1 LNTSTR
7 RPGFKQAGFTLAE
20 VAVTI
25 VIIGIGLVLVLQG
38 LNGAKLTAA
47 QTRNHKLARELALL
61 TLGEVESGIYWDD
74 IESGMTGS
82 YEDYP
87 DFYYE
92 LVLGEDQ
99 FLDQEYDDPNDPN
112 VRFDNWAY
120 REELRREQEGYDE
133 NEDDEEEEAEE
144 FEKIKIRVTYPK
156 ISDRDN
162 KYTLE
167 KWVPWAQVYG
177 EDEEDTELSEDE
189 LPGANPVDNGGGS
202 GGGNNNSGDSSSTK
216 GGR

>member
-1 LNTSTR
+1 LSSLTR
-7 RPGFKQAGFTLAE
+7 KSGFTLAE
-20 VAVTI
+20 IAVTI
-25 VIIGIGLVLVLQG
+25 VIVGIGLVLVLQG

-47 QTRNHKLARELALL
+47 QTRNHKLARDLALL

-87 DFYYE
+87 DFFYE
-92 LVLGEDQ
+92 VVLGEDQ

-112 VRFDNWAY
+112 QRFDNWAY
-120 REELRREQEGYDE
+120 KEELRREREGYDE
-133 NEDDEEEEAEE
+133 NDDLDEEDQEPEE
-144 FEKIKIRVTYPK
+144 FEKIKVRVTFPK

-162 KYTLE
+162 DYTIE
-167 KWVPWAQVYG
+167 KWVPWEQVYG
-177 EDEEDTELSEDE
+177 EDEEDSEFTEDE
-189 LPGANPVDNGGGS
+189 LPEGNPVDGGGS
-202 GGGNNNSGDSSSTK
+202 NGDNSPSDSRTSTK